1 MLDEEEK
8 NAALSDKKEAYV
20 ITLHLFVPTIF
31 LSIHCHYTSYVVCH
45 IIRHIL
51 HTNSINFSSISVDNQ
66 AGLIA
71 NKHSKQSGDD
81 VITSRQELCGQ

>member
-45 IIRHIL
+45 IIRHIYAPIL
-51 HTNSINFSSISVDNQ
+51 LIFHPFLKTIRQASSQVNTRIEVE
-66 AGLIA
+66 
-71 NKHSKQSGDD
+71 
-81 VITSRQELCGQ
+81 TT